1 MKTVLSL
8 IFILSLFSCATPA
21 RGPEFAVTEAF
32 SKDKSSLYIY
42 RPKLFY
48 NGGAYSVI
56 EIENQAVSLP
66 LKNGGF
72 PHIILNPGKVELAVI
87 EGKNWVLGDAYI
99 TLATQ
104 PWATY
109 LLRITPILDSFSPLV
124 SAGFTQVSIAGH
136 IDAKLVEPKVLP
148 RRPRWR
154 ATTYR

>member
-56 EIENQAVSLP
+56 DIENQALSLP
-66 LKNGGF
+66 LRNGGF
-72 PHIILNPGKVELAVI
+72 PHIILNSDKVELAVI
-87 EGKNWVLGDAYI
+87 EGKTGYWVMLTSLLLLNLGKPTCFELHPYW
-99 TLATQ
+99 T
-104 PWATY
+104 
-109 LLRITPILDSFSPLV
+109 V
-124 SAGFTQVSIAGH
+124 SAH
-136 IDAKLVEPKVLP
+136 
-148 RRPRWR
+148 
-154 ATTYR
+154 